1 MPAFTHTDG
10 HHLSVDGARLYH
22 EAIGPADG
30 PALLML
36 HGGLGSMTD
45 LNPIAERLAGRWRL
59 IGIDLRGHGRST
71 LGNTPL
77 TYARHEADVRA
88 VLDALGI
95 TRCAMFG
102 FSDGGVVAYRLAAS
116 MPERATH
123 LATLGAQWRLNEDDP
138 AIDMLR
144 GMTPDLWRDIDAEAV
159 ADDQRLNPEPDV
171 DRLVATAV
179 ACWTDLGSSGYPF
192 GRRAPHHRAHPDR
205 ARRPRRTVL
214 ARRSR
219 GPAQRAA
226 QRRFAQH
233 PLGRSR
239 RPPQR
244 TGCADRGPRPLS
256 GLHAT
261 LIRTTT
267 RPAVKPFIG

>member
-77 TYARHEADVRA
+77 TYAQHEADVRA
-88 VLDALGI
+88 VMDALGI
-95 TRCAMFG
+95 ARCALFG
-102 FSDGGVVAYRLAAS
+102 FSDGGIVAYRLAVS
-116 MPERATH
+116 MPERVTR
-123 LATLGAQWRLNEDDP
+123 LTTLGAQWRLNADDP

-144 GMTPDLWRDIDAEAV
+144 GMTPDLWHEIDAEAMD
-159 ADDQRLNPEPDV
+159 AYQRLNPEPDV
-171 DRLVATAV
+171 DR
-179 ACWTDLGSSGYPF
+179 P
-192 GRRAPHHRAHPDR
+192 GRQRLPLRCRAPHHRTDIDCT
-205 ARRPRRTVL
+205 RRPRRTVL

>member
-192 GRRAPHHRAHPDR
+192 DAVRRITAP
-205 ARRPRRTVL
+205 
-214 ARRSR
+214 
-219 GPAQRAA
+219 
-226 QRRFAQH
+226 
-233 PLGRSR
+233 
-239 RPPQR
+239 
-244 TGCADRGPRPLS
+244 
-256 GLHAT
+256 T
-261 LIRTTT
+261 LIARGD
-267 RPAVKPFIG
+267 RDELFSLDEAVALRNALPNAGLLNIPWADHDAHRSAPDVLIAALAPFLACTQP